1 MEKQKQPNNS
11 QSTFGTYLTPLSAY
25 IIILLSV
32 FIAGGLLFRTKQSF
46 NQSSAYNP
54 FSNGRLQAQLTP
66 GRLPPRE
73 TPPPVFPPVNGCP
86 ENQQSPPINIKS
98 PIADQEISG
107 TTKLVASLAD
117 GYSAKNALFLVMTGT
132 RCNIQRP
139 VGPVTLKDGVFSV
152 DFNTDEGLTEDG
164 TYNVIAIALSDDL
177 TPLYSNQTVFSIKN
191 HKNPFESVNINSIE
205 ILPKKATYK
214 KGESIEV
221 SWVITGPIPEAW
233 EKYRTN
239 PVIDIRMMAGTNN
252 LGVFAPNIRTSTP
265 TGGKAK
271 VTIPTNIGVGEGFK
285 IRVEPRGKNG
295 ISDFVFGESAS
306 FSVTK

>member
-1 MEKQKQPNNS
+1 MEKQKQSSND
-11 QSTFGTYLTPLSAY
+11 QSTFGSYLTPLATY

-32 FIAGGLLFRTKQSF
+32 FIAGGLFFRTKQGF
-46 NQSSAYNP
+46 NQSAAYDSI
-54 FSNGRLQAQLTP
+54 SNGKLQAKLTP
-66 GRLPPRE
+66 GKLPPRE
-73 TPPPVFPPVNGCP
+73 TSPLVFPPVNSCP
-86 ENQQSPPINIKS
+86 ENQQNPEVIIKS

-117 GYSAKNALFLVMTGT
+117 GVRANNALFLVMTGT
-132 RCNIQRP
+132 RCSIQRP
-139 VGPVTLKDGVFSV
+139 VGPVTLKDGVFTV

-177 TPLYSNQTVFSIKN
+177 TPLYSNQTVFSINN

-205 ILPKKATYK
+205 VLPKKATYK
-214 KGESIEV
+214 KGESIEI
-221 SWVITGPIPEAW
+221 SWVISGPIPDAW

-239 PVIDIRMMAGTNN
+239 PIIDIRMMAGTNN
-252 LGVFAPNIRTSTP
+252 LGVFAPNIRTSTFA
-265 TGGKAK
+265 GGKVR

-295 ISDFVFGESAS
+295 ISDFVFGDSDN